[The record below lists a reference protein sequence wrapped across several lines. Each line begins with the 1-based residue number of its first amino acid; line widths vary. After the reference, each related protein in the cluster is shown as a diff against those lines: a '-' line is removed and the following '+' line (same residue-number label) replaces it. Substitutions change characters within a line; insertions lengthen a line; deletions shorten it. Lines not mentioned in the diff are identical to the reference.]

1 MNGCLPFKLI
11 FRLLKKVKIDHVQS
25 RTLRISGHSN
35 ITLID
40 HALVLEN
47 SAGFHVGWSAVVCV
61 CASCW
66 VVSDSLRPHVL
77 VCQAP
82 LRMEFSRREY
92 WSGLPFP
99 SPGDLPDP
107 GYQTQV
113 IAGRFF
119 TIWATRKAH
128 RLCCLF
134 TISLPS
140 LPLVEFP
147 MHGILPHHTGFWLGL
162 RTCSDKWKV
171 LGW

>member
-11 FRLLKKVKIDHVQS
+11 FRLLEKVKIDHVQS

-47 SAGFHVGWSAVVCV
+47 SAGFHVGWSAVLCV
-61 CASCW
+61 CISCS

-82 LRMEFSRREY
+82 LSMEFSRREY

-99 SPGDLPDP
+99 FPGDLPDP
-107 GYQTQV
+107 DIKPRSLALQ
-113 IAGRFF
+113 AD
-119 TIWATRKAH
+119 
-128 RLCCLF
+128 
-134 TISLPS
+134 SLPS
-140 LPLVEFP
+140 EPLGKPIDCAAYSQFP
-147 MHGILPHHTGFWLGL
+147 FLLCPW
-162 RTCSDKWKV
+162 
-171 LGW
+171 